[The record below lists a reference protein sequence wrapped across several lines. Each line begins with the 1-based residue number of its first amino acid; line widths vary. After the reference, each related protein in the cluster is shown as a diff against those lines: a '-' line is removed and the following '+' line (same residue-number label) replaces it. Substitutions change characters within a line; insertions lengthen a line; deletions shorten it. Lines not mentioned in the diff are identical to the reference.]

1 MFLQSLAENSQLYL
15 LIISRV
21 FAVLAIGPMI
31 SSSAV
36 PDMARAAIALFT
48 SIAVFPMVYES
59 GYPIPDTALSYVA
72 LLAGEIMIGILTGF
86 FLQLIFAAFLMA
98 GQFFSLQ
105 IGFGAS
111 VVFDPLAQ
119 EEIPIVGQLLNY
131 FAMFV
136 FIASSGF
143 YKLFL
148 TGIYRSFQSLNAYT
162 FLTHRDHIYQMVF
175 HSIGKLFEH
184 SLIIAMPILGSLFL
198 VSVSM
203 GLLAKA
209 APQMNLLMMGFP
221 VAIAVAF
228 AIIFLSVPFLV
239 SAFASLIDESF
250 YQVQSWF
257 SLYRSSP

>member
-1 MFLQSLAENSQLYL
+1 MFLQSIAENSQLYL
-15 LIISRV
+15 LIFSRI
-21 FAVLAIGPMI
+21 FALLTIAPLL
-31 SSSAV
+31 SSSAI
-36 PDMARAAIALFT
+36 PDMARAALALFT
-48 SIAVFPMVYES
+48 TVAIFPTIFET
-59 GYPIPDTALSYVA
+59 GYIIPENGLAYLA
-72 LLAGEIMIGILTGF
+72 LLAGEIMIGIITGF

-136 FIASSGF
+136 FLASSGF

-148 TGIYRSFQSLNAYT
+148 TGVYRSFQSLNAYT
-162 FLTHRDHIYQMVF
+162 FLIHREHIYQMALNGV
-175 HSIGKLFEH
+175 GKLFQH
-184 SLIIAMPILGSLFL
+184 SLMISMPILATLFL
-198 VSVSM
+198 ISVSM

-221 VAIAVAF
+221 VAIIVAF
-228 AIIFLSVPFLV
+228 LIILFSIPFLTA
-239 SAFASLIDESF
+239 AFSKLIDESF
-250 YQVQSWF
+250 YQVLYWY
-257 SLYRSSP
+257 SLYRGSP